1 MEGSDVGQDMRFN
14 FYCLLSFEILCNF
27 RYFSIEDFI
36 FLILGVF
43 KDFFFFFFFLAKLGS
58 YYGRCQ
64 LRSLLEYFY
73 LKNKFF
79 GALK

>member
-27 RYFSIEDFI
+27 RYFSIEVFI

-43 KDFFFFFFFLAKLGS
+43 FFFFYLSKLGS